1 MGRIDEIL
9 RQKPTIYRRSSSHH
23 RRAAQ
28 RKSAVKSSSA
38 ISPSPT
44 AFNPGSANPSP
55 ASPPSPP
62 RSRPASTVLHNVNLK
77 IPAGTSL
84 AIVGPTGS
92 GKSTLVSLIP
102 RINDAAP
109 GSVLIDGRPIREYSL
124 ETLRRQ
130 IGFVPQE
137 TFLFSATIRENI
149 AFGVEDATDEQVRG
163 RR

>member
-9 RQKPTIYRRSSSHH
+9 RQKPTICRQSSSHH
-23 RRAAQ
+23 RRARTEIRGEIEFRNLTFAYDHQ
-28 RKSAVKSSSA
+28 SRLSESISGVTALSSAVEA
-38 ISPSPT
+38 GV
-44 AFNPGSANPSP
+44 A
-55 ASPPSPP
+55 
-62 RSRPASTVLHNVNLK
+62 VLHSVSLK

-102 RINDAAP
+102 RINDAEP
-109 GSVLIDGRPIREYSL
+109 GAILIDGRPIREYSL

-137 TFLFSATIRENI
+137 TFLFSATIRDNI
-149 AFGVEDATDEQVRG
+149 SLRRRG
-163 RR
+163 CNR